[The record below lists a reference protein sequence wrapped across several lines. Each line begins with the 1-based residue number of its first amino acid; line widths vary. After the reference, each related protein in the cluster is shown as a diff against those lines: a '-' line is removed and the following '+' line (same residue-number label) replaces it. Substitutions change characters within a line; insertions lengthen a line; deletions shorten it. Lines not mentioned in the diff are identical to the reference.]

1 MASHLIP
8 AAAVHTASRK
18 AWALPERG
26 LALFHGHPQAPR
38 LFHYFLPR
46 LIAEG
51 KNVLCLDGGN
61 RFDPL
66 LVGRFARRA
75 GRGTNVFNQQ
85 IRVAR
90 AFTCFQLT
98 ELLVRVP
105 RFLEKFPAA
114 AVVVTAFPD
123 LYFDEDV
130 REREAAASFYQAL
143 DAVRTLARSRL
154 PVAVFSDAASF
165 RTPRQKFFQMLMAQ
179 ADATWRFT
187 EREGGKLALVEE
199 KAPSSVLGSALPSA
213 PSPEPLSDAMPRVKP
228 RALC

>member
-1 MASHLIP
+1 MASHFIP
-8 AAAVHTASRK
+8 AAAVHTSSPR
-18 AWALPERG
+18 AWTLPERG
-26 LALFHGHPQAPR
+26 LGVFHGHPQAPR

-46 LIAEG
+46 LIVEG
-51 KNVLCLDGGN
+51 KHVLCLDGGN
-61 RFDPL
+61 RFDPML
-66 LVGRFARRA
+66 IARFARRA
-75 GRGTNVFNQQ
+75 GRGSNVFNQS

-143 DAVRTLARSRL
+143 DVVQMLARGRL
-154 PVAVFSDAASF
+154 PVAVFSDAASI
-165 RTPRQKFFQMLMAQ
+165 RSPRQRFFHMLMAQ
-179 ADATWRFT
+179 ADETWRFT
-187 EREGGKLALVEE
+187 EQEGGKLTLVEE
-199 KAPSSVLGSALPSA
+199 KTPSSVLRSALPQ
-213 PSPEPLSDAMPRVKP
+213 EPMSVALVRTRP